1 MNRPIIA
8 AFTATLVLALACCR
22 VGCAAPQPPEGVAYQ
37 QNIEYG
43 QGAGESLKLDLAWPE
58 KSTGKRP
65 CVVVIHGGAWRAGN
79 RNQHTDIIFALAQR
93 GYVAATISYRFC
105 PKHRF
110 PAQIEDAKC
119 TVRFLRANADRY
131 EIDTE
136 RFGAVGASAGAHLAM
151 MLGVMDENDGLEGD
165 GGHADESSKVQ
176 AVVSFF
182 GPTDLSADDIPT
194 VTIPLLFDFIGG
206 TKIKFPEKYRQA
218 SPITYVD
225 SGDAPMLLLQ
235 GTKDP
240 LVPHSQVFKMIDAL
254 TEAGVKGRAEI
265 IIGGGHGWGGKDLIR
280 SLNQT
285 YDFLDEQLKP

>member
-1 MNRPIIA
+1 MKTRFAVGFSIA
-8 AFTATLVLALACCR
+8 VCLALACGR

-43 QGAGESLKLDLAWPE
+43 KGAGESLKLDLAWPE

-110 PAQIEDAKC
+110 PAQVEDAKC
-119 TVRFLRANADRY
+119 AVRFLRANADKY
-131 EIDTE
+131 KIDTE

-151 MLGVMDENDGLEGD
+151 MLGVMDEQDGLEGD
-165 GGHADESSKVQ
+165 GGHAGESSKVH

-206 TKIKFPEKYRQA
+206 TKIKLPEKYKQA

-225 SGDAPMLLLQ
+225 ADDAPMLLLQ

-240 LVPHSQVFKMIDAL
+240 LVPHSQAFKMIDAL
-254 TEAGVKGRAEI
+254 TDAGVRGRAEI
-265 IIGGGHGWGGKDLIR
+265 IIGGGHGWGGKDLQR
-280 SLNQT
+280 SLQQT
-285 YDFLDEQLKP
+285 YGFLDEQLNP